1 MTSPTQRRHEELVA
15 LLAEIRDR
23 LPERPTLHTLEGVAA
38 EFGVDLSDA
47 EPAPADEEDERIGA
61 WHRVAGHPFFRG
73 CYAQERPLIDAMLDS
88 LTLAATA
95 AEAVHNHGR
104 PTQGRGLDCLERQD
118 GHGHMRGMCM
128 ASAPADDGLA
138 EWERELFRPA
148 PADEDP
154 DEALAVVIDELVDD
168 HGSTSEWADNEYI
181 TRSTALAIARAAR
194 EHLNPDGIDWEST
207 LSGVVQDRDA
217 AIDRAEK
224 AEDKV
229 QRLEASVAAWKS
241 EVVKSARR
249 QAVAMAERDE
259 FNGFWKD
266 ALADVRKARDERDG
280 WKAKHEALREDVEAC
295 RNACQIEDILDRDD
309 ERAAAI
315 EAGESDAEC

>member
-1 MTSPTQRRHEELVA
+1 MCTTDRHDELVA
-15 LLAEIRDR
+15 LLTEIRDR
-23 LPERPTLHTLEGVAA
+23 LLAPEGVNAVEDGPTDITEEPQEA
-38 EFGVDLSDA
+38 ESRVADVSGDVWWKTYAGCWHRDGEGDA
-47 EPAPADEEDERIGA
+47 ECSTWAQLRNGYAPLRATTDEDRKRVGLPDE
-61 WHRVAGHPFFRG
+61 
-73 CYAQERPLIDAMLDS
+73 
-88 LTLAATA
+88 
-95 AEAVHNHGR
+95 
-104 PTQGRGLDCLERQD
+104 
-118 GHGHMRGMCM
+118 
-128 ASAPADDGLA
+128 
-138 EWERELFRPA
+138 PA